1 MIDSELERDRMPK
14 SDDNGYILKVSNLT
28 VRLQGEVI
36 IDNLSFN
43 LRKGITLAVFGPN
56 GAGKTTLV
64 KALLNLVPYEG
75 TIEWEEKVKVG
86 YVPQNIAVSDIPI
99 SVKEFLSA
107 KSHSSFEKYLSL
119 VKLTDKGILSK
130 NLGLLSGGE
139 LRKVLIAWALID
151 DPNVLLFDEPTTGVD
166 MGSEESI
173 YVMLGELKQKR
184 KITMVLIS
192 HDVHIV
198 REHSDFVLALNRSAT
213 FFGESSE
220 IMNPS
225 IQQMICGET
234 VCRGLDDEGR
244 YR

>member
-1 MIDSELERDRMPK
+1 VK
-14 SDDNGYILKVSNLT
+14 
-28 VRLQGEVI
+28 LQNQVI
-36 IDNLSFN
+36 IKDLSFK
-43 LRKGITLAVFGPN
+43 LKKGITLAVFGPN

-99 SVKEFLSA
+99 SVKEFLSV
-107 KSHSSFEKYLSL
+107 KSRPNVEKFLSL
-119 VKLTDKGILSK
+119 VKLTDSSIPSK

-139 LRKVLIAWALID
+139 LRRVLIAWALID

-166 MGSEESI
+166 MGSEEPI
-173 YVMLGELKQKR
+173 YMMLGELKQKK
-184 KITMVLIS
+184 KITMILIS

-198 REHSDFVLALNRSAT
+198 REHSDQVLALNRSVT
-213 FFGESSE
+213 FFGESKE

-234 VCRGLDDEGR
+234 VCKGWNDERGSP
-244 YR
+244 

>member
-1 MIDSELERDRMPK
+1 MRDN
-14 SDDNGYILKVSNLT
+14 NGYILKVSNLT
-28 VRLQGEVI
+28 VKLQNQVI
-36 IDNLSFN
+36 IKDLSFK
-43 LRKGITLAVFGPN
+43 LKKGITLAVFGPN

-99 SVKEFLSA
+99 SVKEFLSV
-107 KSHSSFEKYLSL
+107 KSHPNVEKFLSL
-119 VKLTDKGILSK
+119 VKLTDSSIPSK

-139 LRKVLIAWALID
+139 LRRVLIAWALID

-166 MGSEESI
+166 MGSEEPI
-173 YVMLGELKQKR
+173 YMMLGELKQKK
-184 KITMVLIS
+184 KITMILIS

-198 REHSDFVLALNRSAT
+198 REHSDQVLALNRSVT
-213 FFGESSE
+213 FFGESKE

-234 VCRGLDDEGR
+234 VCKGLNDERGSP
-244 YR
+244 